1 MTRPEIAEKAWPVL
15 TAQAKTRQTI
25 EYGVLGQAINFP
37 AYFLGPV
44 LEYILRY
51 CKLKNLPQLQSIV
64 VSKET
69 GKATDWGSDDP
80 SSLSPH
86 AAVFDYEW
94 SRIPPPT
101 AAELDAV
108 YKQLQG
114 Q

>member
-1 MTRPEIAEKAWPVL
+1 LTRPEIAAKAWPVL
-15 TAQAKTRQTI
+15 VERAKAGKPI
-25 EYGVLGQAINFP
+25 AYSELGDEIGFP

-64 VSKET
+64 VSKAI

-86 AAVFDYEW
+86 TAIYDYDW
-94 SRIPPPT
+94 SRIVPPT
-101 AAELDAV
+101 AAELDAAF
-108 YKQLQG
+108 KQA
-114 Q
+114 